1 MWQVKMETAE
11 LQQFDAFSAVGFKDS
26 VYLFGGESLNGGS
39 SNAVFRMHGD
49 FQWDRW
55 GSMSPKR
62 DQFTAL
68 ANDVQFKKS
77 VKNEFLVNLP
87 QKVLI

>member
-68 ANDVQFKKS
+68 ANGLSCYFDTIKCNF
-77 VKNEFLVNLP
+77 
-87 QKVLI
+87 